1 MELVEKG
8 DMIES
13 YLTEKMFNN
22 EPFLDEMATDEGKIH
37 SHWKPIAKYY
47 NQIGSEKMGQFQE
60 EVARQLRENGVTYNV
75 YGDPDGMNRPWILD
89 PVPMVFESQE
99 WEELDKGLVQR
110 TELLNLILKDLYSEQ
125 TLIKEGFIPFELIY
139 NHRGYLRQAQHIKL
153 DGDQQLI
160 QYSSDLARGP
170 NGKMWVLHDRTDA
183 PSGAGYTFENRA
195 AMTRVFPEL
204 IRENHV
210 RKITSYYQTF
220 KNTLSNL
227 TLNNKENPRVVLLSP
242 GPTNETFFEHAYI
255 SSFMGF
261 TLAFGEDLTVSGG
274 YVWLKTIKG
283 LEKVDVIIRR
293 VDDLFCDPLEY
304 RNDSHLG
311 VVGLMEAVRQKKVLV
326 INPLGCRVLENPGL
340 MAFLPKISKHLL
352 GQDLSLPSVA
362 TWWCGQPKEM
372 KYVFEHMETLVIRNI
387 YRGTA
392 HKSVFGGELSKTEL
406 EKLKQS
412 IKRNPYMF
420 VGQEMVDFSTSPSW
434 IDNKLEAR
442 NAVFRSYVVAD
453 TESKSYKVMPGGLSR
468 SSPKKGAFLV
478 SNQTGGI
485 SKDTWVL
492 GKKRESTPNYL
503 ATIKTQPLIRNVLPS
518 RTGERLFWL
527 GRYLERSAYTVRL
540 IRMTLLSYNEAD
552 EDIHV
557 YENPVLGTMLK
568 TLTALTGTLPGFQE
582 KATLKNPEPE
592 LLSLVH
598 DISKSGTLAY
608 SIQSFLTNA
617 YAVRDRLSLDTW
629 RILDSISEELT
640 RMRKSETTLMQA
652 YHNLDNMVIKLMA
665 FYGLNID
672 NMTREP
678 TWHLLNIGRFIE
690 SAANN
695 CTILKNML
703 HQSFDLEDNKE
714 LMENTLRCNESL
726 VTYRYRYRSNLE
738 MHGVLSL
745 LILHEDNPRS
755 LIFQLLE
762 IDSHLKTLPNQEEAE
777 LFSIERKKL
786 LEAITKIRLCDIDV
800 LATVDPETKQYHEL
814 NHFLDQIIEL
824 LHDTSDVIYQ
834 NYFSH
839 TGSGYSM
846 IQTSV
851 LPEI

>member
-1 MELVEKG
+1 
-8 DMIES
+8 MIES
-13 YLTEKMFNN
+13 YLTERMFNN
-22 EPFLDEMATDEGKIH
+22 APFLDEMATDQGKIQP
-37 SHWKPIAKYY
+37 HWERIAKYY
-47 NQIGSEKMGQFQE
+47 EQIGAEKMRQFQE
-60 EVARQLRENGVTYNV
+60 EVSRQLRENGVTYNV

-89 PVPMVFESQE
+89 PVPLIFDTQE
-99 WEELDKGLVQR
+99 WEGIEKGLIQR
-110 TELLNLILKDLYSEQ
+110 TELLNLILNDLYGSQ
-125 TLIKEGFIPFELIY
+125 TLIKEGLLPFELIY
-139 NHRGYLRQAQHIKL
+139 NHRGFLRQAQDIKL
-153 DGDQQLI
+153 EGDQQLI

-183 PSGAGYTFENRA
+183 PSGSGYTFENRA

-220 KNTLSNL
+220 KNTLTSL
-227 TLNNKENPRVVLLSP
+227 TNNKENPRVVLLSP

-261 TLAFGEDLTVSGG
+261 TLAFGEDLTVSEG

-293 VDDLFCDPLEY
+293 VDDVFCDPLEFKS
-304 RNDSHLG
+304 NSHLG

-326 INPLGCRVLENPGL
+326 INPLGCRILENPGI
-340 MAFLPKISKHLL
+340 MAFLPKISRHLL
-352 GQDLSLPSVA
+352 GEELKLPSVA
-362 TWWCGQPKEM
+362 TWWCGQPKELT
-372 KYVFEHMETLVIRNI
+372 YVFDNIESLVIRNI
-387 YRGTA
+387 YRGTN
-392 HKSVFGGELSKTEL
+392 HKSLFGGDLSK
-406 EKLKQS
+406 EKIKALKKEIQ
-412 IKRNPYMF
+412 RNPSMF

-434 IDNKLEAR
+434 INNKLEAR

-453 TESKSYKVMPGGLSR
+453 SEHKSYKVMPGGLAR
-468 SSPKKGAFLV
+468 SSPEKGAFLV
-478 SNQTGGI
+478 SNQSGGI

-492 GKKRESTPNYL
+492 GKSKEIVSTFTKPV
-503 ATIKTQPLIRNVLPS
+503 KVQPLVRNVLPS

-527 GRYLERSAYTVRL
+527 GRYLERSAYAVRL
-540 IRMTLLSYNEAD
+540 MRMTLLSYNEAD

-557 YENPVLGTMLK
+557 HESPVLSSLLK
-568 TLTALTGTLPGFQE
+568 TLTKMTGTLPGFME
-582 KATLKNPEPE
+582 KGHLMNPEPE
-592 LLSLVH
+592 LLDLVH
-598 DISKSGTLAY
+598 NVEKPGSIAY

-629 RILDSISEELT
+629 RILDNITEELT
-640 RMRKSETTLMQA
+640 NMRQSNTSLTKA
-652 YHNLDNMVIKLMA
+652 YHSLDNMVVKLMA

-695 CTILKNML
+695 CTILRGML
-703 HQSFDLEDNKE
+703 SQSFDSESNKE
-714 LMENTLRCNESL
+714 LMEDTLRCNESL

-738 MHGVLSL
+738 MPGVLSL

-762 IDSHLKTLPNQEEAE
+762 IDHHLKALPIKDDHEM
-777 LFSIERKKL
+777 FGFERKKL
-786 LEAITKIRLCDIDV
+786 LEAITKIRLCDIDQLSV
-800 LATVDPETKQYHEL
+800 PNPLTQEFDNLIAL
-814 NHFLDQIIEL
+814 LDQIIEL
-824 LHDTSDVIYQ
+824 LHDTSDLIYEK
-834 NYFSH
+834 YFSH
-839 TGSGYSM
+839 TGSEYSM

-851 LPEI
+851 IPEI

>member
-1 MELVEKG
+1 MQLVQVRG
-8 DMIES
+8 MIES
-13 YLTEKMFNN
+13 YLIEKMFNN
-22 EPFLDEMATDEGKIH
+22 APFLDEMATDQGKIH
-37 SHWKPIAKYY
+37 SHLERIAKYY
-47 NQIGSEKMGQFQE
+47 EQIGSEKMRQFQE
-60 EVARQLRENGVTYNV
+60 EVSRQLRENGVTYNV

-89 PVPMVFESQE
+89 PVPMVFNTEE
-99 WEELDKGLVQR
+99 WEGIEKGLVQR
-110 TELLNLILKDLYSEQ
+110 TQLLNLILSDLYGDQ
-125 TLIKEGFIPFELIY
+125 KLIKEGLIPFELIY
-139 NHRGYLRQAQHIKL
+139 NHRGFLRQAHNIKI
-153 DGDQQLI
+153 DGEQQLI

-170 NGKMWVLHDRTDA
+170 NGMMWVLHDRTDA

-220 KNTLSNL
+220 KNTLGHL
-227 TLNNKENPRVVLLSP
+227 TNNKENPRVVLLSP

-293 VDDLFCDPLEY
+293 VDDVFCDPLEY
-304 RNDSHLG
+304 KNDSHLG

-326 INPLGCRVLENPGL
+326 INPLGCRVMENPGL

-352 GQDLSLPSVA
+352 GQDLVLPSVA
-362 TWWCGQPKEM
+362 TWWCGQPKE
-372 KYVFEHMETLVIRNI
+372 KKFVFDHIETLVIRNI
-387 YRGTA
+387 YRGTN
-392 HKSVFGGELSKTEL
+392 HKSIFGGDLSKEQIQTL
-406 EKLKQS
+406 KKQIEK
-412 IKRNPYMF
+412 NPYMY

-434 IDNKLEAR
+434 INNKLEAR
-442 NAVFRSYVVAD
+442 NAVFRSYVIAD
-453 TESKSYKVMPGGLSR
+453 SENNNYKVMPGGLSR
-468 SSPKKGAFLV
+468 SSPEKGAFLV

-492 GKKRESTPNYL
+492 GKSKEPITVVSKS
-503 ATIKTQPLIRNVLPS
+503 IKAQPLVRNVLPS

-527 GRYLERSAYTVRL
+527 GRYLERSSYAVRL
-540 IRMTLLSYNEAD
+540 MRMTLLSYNEAD
-552 EDIHV
+552 EDIHIH
-557 YENPVLGTMLK
+557 ETPVLSTLLR
-568 TLTALTGTLPGFQE
+568 TLTILTGTGPGFME
-582 KATLKNPEPE
+582 KATLMNPEDE
-592 LLSLVH
+592 LLDLVH
-598 DISKSGTLAY
+598 KIDKPGSLAY

-629 RILDSISEELT
+629 RILDSISEELNK
-640 RMRKSETTLMQA
+640 MRQSNTSLMQA
-652 YHNLDNMVIKLMA
+652 YHSLDNMVVKLMA

-695 CTILKNML
+695 CTILRGML
-703 HQSFDLEDNKE
+703 CQSFDAESNKE
-714 LMENTLRCNESL
+714 LMEDTLRCNESL

-755 LIFQLLE
+755 LIYQLLE
-762 IDSHLKTLPNQEEAE
+762 IDQHLKSLPNQDDHEM
-777 LFSIERKKL
+777 FGVDRKKL
-786 LEAITKIRLCDIDV
+786 LEAITKIRLCDID
-800 LATVDPETKQYHEL
+800 LISTPNPDTGSFENLTTL
-814 NHFLDQIIEL
+814 LDQVVEL
-824 LHDTSDVIYQ
+824 LHDTSDRIYEK
-834 NYFSH
+834 YFSH

-851 LPEI
+851 IPEI